1 MVDTNS
7 WDWDTGEKVLADT
20 SSWKDKFEWVEEF
33 QASPDGEKV
42 TAIVKTGEGEFNVC
56 VNGQTWENP
65 FDRIWCLRFGPDG
78 RLACIISAN
87 AEWTV

>member
-33 QASPDGEKV
+33 Q
-42 TAIVKTGEGEFNVC
+42 
-56 VNGQTWENP
+56 ENSRP
-65 FDRIWCLRFGPDG
+65 ALMERK
-78 RLACIISAN
+78 
-87 AEWTV
+87 

>member
-33 QASPDGEKV
+33 QASPLCK
-42 TAIVKTGEGEFNVC
+42 
-56 VNGQTWENP
+56 
-65 FDRIWCLRFGPDG
+65 RPDLG
-78 RLACIISAN
+78 KPL
-87 AEWTV
+87 